1 MRGKFLFC
9 LLILAVAA
17 SMILIGS
24 TPQVQAAKKKEIV
37 FGGSLGLSGKFAE
50 IGRLMKDAFELWIEN
65 TNKAGGIYVKE
76 YGRKLPVRWIIY
88 DDQSDP
94 ATGAKLYEKLITHDK
109 VDFLTAPFSSGI
121 TFSGSTVAEKY
132 KKIMISVCGS
142 SNDIYNRGFDYIFC
156 HIGFATNH
164 INSNVSLI
172 DSLKPRPKGIAIITD
187 KTLYCLT
194 VAEATRDKLK
204 NLGFEI
210 VLYEEFPSD
219 IKDASSIINKMKAL
233 NPDIFIGFTRPPS
246 CALFTKQTK
255 ILNFRP
261 KMMFFNEGP
270 EMGWYVPEFGKDAE
284 GMSARF
290 ASYAAPDNPRLI
302 EFTKA
307 IKKKDPKWD
316 REVPDHSYHCG
327 PYDSLEMIRQGIEGT
342 GTLDNTKVVKY
353 LRTHELKNMLV
364 GLGQKAVFKDFE
376 KYKNINVNL
385 VPVATQ
391 IQNGKIM
398 VVWPQEFA
406 QAKLWYPLGP
416 WPK

>member
-1 MRGKFLFC
+1 MRSRLLSC
-9 LLILAVAA
+9 LLIIAVATG
-17 SMILIGS
+17 MILVGFA
-24 TPQVQAAKKKEIV
+24 PQAQAADKKEII

-50 IGRLMKDAFELWIEN
+50 LGRLMKDAFELWMED

-76 YGRKLPVRWIIY
+76 YGRKMPVKYILY

-121 TFSGSTVAEKY
+121 TFAGSTVAEKY

-156 HIGFATNH
+156 HVGFASNH
-164 INSNVSLI
+164 MNSNIDLI
-172 DSLKPRPKGIAIITD
+172 DNLKPRPKGIAIVTD
-187 KTLYCLT
+187 KRLYCLT

-204 NLGFEI
+204 KLGFEI
-210 VLYEEFPSD
+210 VLYEEFPTD
-219 IKDASSIINKMKAL
+219 IKDASSVINKIKAL
-233 NPDIFIGFTRPPS
+233 NPDIFLGFTSPPS
-246 CALFTKQTK
+246 CALFSKQTK
-255 ILNFRP
+255 MLNLRP
-261 KMMFFNEGP
+261 KMIYFNEGP

-284 GMSARF
+284 GITSRF
-290 ASYAAPDNPRLI
+290 AMYADPANPRLI
-302 EFTKA
+302 EFLKS

-316 REVPDHSYHCG
+316 RKVPDSIYHCG
-327 PYDSLEMIRQGIEGT
+327 PYDSCEMLRQGIEGA

-353 LRTHELKNMLV
+353 LRTNDLENMLN
-364 GLGQKAVFKDFE
+364 GLGQKAVFKDISE
-376 KYKNINVNL
+376 YKNINVNL

-398 VVWPQEFA
+398 VVWPKGFA
-406 QAKLWYPLGP
+406 QAEAWYPLGP